1 MVAGAKR
8 NDDSGL
14 LLRRRLVLPL
24 PAPAILVTGG
34 AIVGAVVTCLPVLA
48 PGKLDDL
55 GGWVML
61 GNFVVAERT
70 AEVTALIVLVTTAC
84 ADLIT
89 ARSERCAGTSDC
101 AVVTQPAAGF
111 CGLLQLEN
119 VCVDFT
125 WQQPQSCGLAP
136 WSGPCAPLVP
146 WLL

>member
-48 PGKLDDL
+48 PGELDDL
-55 GGWVML
+55 GAWVMPENL
-61 GNFVVAERT
+61 VVAECT

-111 CGLLQLEN
+111 CGLLQLAN